1 MVPDNKHML
10 QYDSYMY
17 TRSSVCT
24 VHLRK
29 RRFMLKRLA
38 AQASLHHANG
48 SSPRSLNEQNSWFPL
63 EYIHTPIGETRL
75 ARR

>member
-1 MVPDNKHML
+1 MIHICTHDLPYVP
-10 QYDSYMY
+10 YIY
-17 TRSSVCT
+17 
-24 VHLRK
+24 K
-29 RRFMLKRLA
+29 RRFKLTVKRLA